1 MIFKEL
7 NALGILG
14 INNRVGRYILRHNKR
29 ANYPLVD
36 NKVLTAQRAEAWGIA
51 TPENYLIVENYGF
64 LKKLDQKLQKYESF
78 VIKPAKGSQGNGI
91 VVIKE
96 VIREEVNGVPR
107 LLFRRS
113 NDKLMDIEEV
123 KHHISGILSG
133 LYSLSGQSDTAII
146 QAKIDKHPI
155 FDDYSFGGIPDIRV
169 IVFEGFPVMTMVRL
183 PTKSS
188 DGRANLHQGAIGAG
202 LDLSNGQTINAVIRN
217 QVVDIH
223 PDTGH
228 KLSGLKLPFWRET
241 LELAARC
248 YDMVE
253 LGYLGADI
261 VLTPD
266 QGPILLE
273 LNARPGLG
281 IQIANLSGLVPR
293 LEKIRLEAPRNLL
306 ARERVEFSINNFK
319 ASQ

>member
-1 MIFKEL
+1 MIFRDLHEM
-7 NALGILG
+7 GILG

-36 NKVLTAQRAEAWGIA
+36 NKVLTAERAEAWGIA
-51 TPENYLIVENYGF
+51 MPENYLVIENYGS
-64 LKKLDQKLQKYESF
+64 LKNLHQKLQAYSHF
-78 VIKPAKGSQGNGI
+78 VIKPANGSQGNGI
-91 VVIKE
+91 IVIKE
-96 VIREEVNGVPR
+96 IVREEKNGEIR
-107 LLFRRS
+107 FLYRRS
-113 NDKLMDIEEV
+113 NDKLMEIEEV

-133 LYSLSGQSDTAII
+133 LYSLSGQSDIAII

-155 FDDYSFGGIPDIRV
+155 FDNYTFGGIPDIRV
-169 IVFEGFPVMTMVRL
+169 IVFEGFPVMSMVRL

-188 DGRANLHQGAIGAG
+188 DGKANLHQGAIGAG
-202 LDLSNGQTINAVIRN
+202 LSMKNGWTTNAVIKN
-217 QVVDIH
+217 QVIDTH

-228 KLSGLKLPFWRET
+228 NLSGLKLPFWKEI

-273 LNARPGLG
+273 LNARPGLA
-281 IQIANLSGLVPR
+281 IQIANLEGLVPR
-293 LEKIRLEAPRNLL
+293 LEVIRNDAPKNLL
-306 ARERVEFSINNFK
+306 ARERVEFSMARF
-319 ASQ
+319 

>member
-1 MIFKEL
+1 MIFRDLKE
-7 NALGILG
+7 LGILG

-29 ANYPLVD
+29 SNYPLVD
-36 NKVLTAQRAEAWGIA
+36 DKVLTAKRAEAWGIA
-51 TPENYLIVENYGF
+51 MPENYMVIENYGT
-64 LKKLDQKLQKYESF
+64 LKNLHLKLLDYTSF
-78 VIKPAKGSQGNGI
+78 VIKPANGSQGNGI
-91 VVIKE
+91 IVIKE
-96 VIREEVNGVPR
+96 IIKEEKNGEIR
-107 LLFRRS
+107 LLCRRS

-155 FDDYSFGGIPDIRV
+155 FNDYSYGGIPDIRV
-169 IVFEGFPVMTMVRL
+169 IVFEGFPVMSMVRL

-202 LDLSNGQTINAVIRN
+202 LNLKDGATNNAVIRN
-217 QVVDIH
+217 QIVSHH

-228 KLSGLKLPFWRET
+228 HLLGLKLPFWRES
-241 LELAARC
+241 LELAAQC

-281 IQIANLSGLVPR
+281 IQIANLAGLVPR

-306 ARERVEFSINNFK
+306 AKERVEFSMKHF
-319 ASQ
+319 

>member
-1 MIFKEL
+1 MIFHDLK
-7 NALGILG
+7 AMGILG
-14 INNRVGRYILRHNKR
+14 INNRVGRYILRHNNR

-51 TPENYLIVENYGF
+51 TPENYLIVENYGS
-64 LKKLDQKLQKYESF
+64 LKNLHLKLLNYESF

-91 VVIKE
+91 IVFKEIIKE
-96 VIREEVNGVPR
+96 EKDGEVR
-107 LLFRRS
+107 ILCRRS
-113 NDKLMDIEEV
+113 NDKLMDIDEV

-133 LYSLSGQSDTAII
+133 LYSLSGHSDVAII

-155 FDDYSFGGIPDIRV
+155 FDQYSYGGIPDVRV
-169 IVFEGFPVMTMVRL
+169 IVFEGFPVMSMVRL

-188 DGRANLHQGAIGAG
+188 DGKANLHQGAIGAG
-202 LDLSNGQTINAVIRN
+202 LDLATGWTNNAVIKN
-217 QVVDIH
+217 QVVDTH

-228 KLSGLKLPFWRET
+228 KLLGLRLPFWPEI

-266 QGPILLE
+266 HGPILLE
-273 LNARPGLG
+273 LNARPGLA
-281 IQIANLSGLVPR
+281 IQIANLAGLVPR
-293 LEKIRLEAPRNLL
+293 LEKIRHFAPKNLL
-306 ARERVEFSINNFK
+306 AKERAQFSMKNF
-319 ASQ
+319 

>member
-1 MIFKEL
+1 MIFRDLKEM
-7 NALGILG
+7 GILG

-51 TPENYLIVENYGF
+51 TPENYLVVENYGS
-64 LKKLDQKLQKYESF
+64 LKNLHIKLLNYESF
-78 VIKPAKGSQGNGI
+78 VIKPANGSQGNGI
-91 VVIKE
+91 IVIKE
-96 VIREEVNGVPR
+96 IIKEQDKNGEVR
-107 LLFRRS
+107 ILCRRS

-133 LYSLSGQSDTAII
+133 LYSLAGQSDTAII

-155 FDDYSFGGIPDIRV
+155 FDLYSYGGIPDIRV
-169 IVFEGFPVMTMVRL
+169 IVFEGFPVMSMVRL
-183 PTKSS
+183 PTKAS

-202 LDLSNGQTINAVIRN
+202 LNLANGWTNNAVIRN

-228 KLSGLKLPFWRET
+228 NLMGLKLPFWKEI

-248 YDMVE
+248 HDMVE

-266 QGPILLE
+266 HGPILLE

-281 IQIANLSGLVPR
+281 IQIANLAGLVPR
-293 LEKIRLEAPRNLL
+293 LEKIRLEAPKNLL
-306 ARERVEFSINNFK
+306 ARERVEFSMKHF
-319 ASQ
+319 

>member
-1 MIFKEL
+1 MIFRDLQEM
-7 NALGILG
+7 GILG

-29 ANYPLVD
+29 VNYPLVD

-51 TPENYLIVENYGF
+51 TPENYLIVENYGS
-64 LKKLDQKLQKYESF
+64 LKNLHLKLLNFESF

-91 VVIKE
+91 IVIKE
-96 VIREEVNGVPR
+96 IIKEEKNGEIRV
-107 LLFRRS
+107 FCRRS
-113 NDKLMDIEEV
+113 NDKLMDVEEV

-155 FDDYSFGGIPDIRV
+155 FDEYSFGGIPDVRV
-169 IVFEGFPVMTMVRL
+169 IVFDGFPVMSMVRL

-202 LDLSNGQTINAVIRN
+202 LNLSNGWTNNAVIRN
-217 QVVDIH
+217 QVVDTH

-228 KLSGLKLPFWRET
+228 KLSGLRLPFWTEI

-248 YDMVE
+248 YDMVD

-273 LNARPGLG
+273 LNTRPGLG
-281 IQIANLSGLVPR
+281 IQIANLAGLVPR
-293 LEKIRLEAPRNLL
+293 LEKVRLEAPKNLL
-306 ARERVEFSINNFK
+306 AKERVEYSMRNF
-319 ASQ
+319 

>member
-1 MIFKEL
+1 MIFSDLKQM
-7 NALGILG
+7 GILG

-29 ANYPLVD
+29 SNYPLVD
-36 NKVLTAQRAEAWGIA
+36 NKVLTARRAEAWGIA
-51 TPENYLIVENYGF
+51 MPENYMIVENYGS
-64 LKKLDQKLQKYESF
+64 LKNLHLKLMHYDSF

-91 VVIKE
+91 IVIKE
-96 VIREEVNGVPR
+96 IIKEVNGDQVR
-107 LLFRRS
+107 VLCRRS
-113 NDKLMDIEEV
+113 NDKLMEIDEV

-155 FDDYSFGGIPDIRV
+155 FDDYSYGGIPDIRV
-169 IVFEGFPVMTMVRL
+169 IVFEGYPVMSMVRL

-202 LDLSNGQTINAVIRN
+202 LNLRDGSTNNAVIRN
-217 QVVDIH
+217 QVIDVH

-228 KLSGLKLPFWRET
+228 KLSGLKLPFWQEI
-241 LELAARC
+241 LELASQC

-266 QGPILLE
+266 QGPIVLE

-281 IQIANLSGLVPR
+281 IQIANLAGLVPR
-293 LEKIRLEAPRNLL
+293 LEKIRNEAPKNLL
-306 ARERVEFSINNFK
+306 AKERVKYSMENF
-319 ASQ
+319 

>member
-1 MIFKEL
+1 MIFRDLK
-7 NALGILG
+7 AMGILG
-14 INNRVGRYILRHNKR
+14 INNRVGRYILRHNR
-29 ANYPLVD
+29 RSQYPLVD

-51 TPENYLIVENYGF
+51 MPENYMVVENYGS
-64 LKKLDQKLQKYESF
+64 LKNLHYKLQDYDSF

-91 VVIKE
+91 IVIKE
-96 VIREEVNGVPR
+96 IIKEEKDGEVR
-107 LLFRRS
+107 ILCRRS
-113 NDKLMDIEEV
+113 NDKLMEIDEV

-133 LYSLSGQSDTAII
+133 LYSLSGQSDAAII

-155 FDDYSFGGIPDIRV
+155 FNDYSYGGIPDIRV
-169 IVFEGFPVMTMVRL
+169 IVFEGFPVMSMVRL
-183 PTKSS
+183 PTISS

-202 LDLSNGQTINAVIRN
+202 LNLRDGATNNAVIRN

-223 PDTGH
+223 PDTGN
-228 KLSGLKLPFWRET
+228 KLSGLKLPFWKEI
-241 LELAARC
+241 LDLAAHC

-253 LGYLGADI
+253 LGYLGVDI

-266 QGPILLE
+266 KGPILLE

-281 IQIANLSGLVPR
+281 IQIANLAGLVPR

-306 ARERVEFSINNFK
+306 AKERVEFSMKHF
-319 ASQ
+319 

>member
-1 MIFKEL
+1 MIFRDLE
-7 NALGILG
+7 ALGILG

-29 ANYPLVD
+29 KNYPLVD
-36 NKVLTAQRAEAWGIA
+36 NKVLTAERAAAWGIA
-51 TPENYLIVENYGF
+51 MPENYMVVENYGS
-64 LKKLDQKLQKYESF
+64 LKNLHLKLQHYDSF

-91 VVIKE
+91 IVIKE
-96 VIREEVNGVPR
+96 IIKEVVNGEAR
-107 LLFRRS
+107 ILCRRS
-113 NDKLMDIEEV
+113 NDKLMEIDEV

-133 LYSLSGQSDTAII
+133 LYSMGGQSDLAII

-155 FDDYSFGGIPDIRV
+155 FDDYSYSGIPDIRV
-169 IVFEGFPVMTMVRL
+169 IVFEGFPVMSMVRL

-202 LDLSNGQTINAVIRN
+202 LNLSNGWTNNAVIRN
-217 QVVDIH
+217 QVIDEH

-228 KLSGLKLPFWRET
+228 KISGLKLPYWREI
-241 LELAARC
+241 LELAAHC

-266 QGPILLE
+266 KGPIMLE

-281 IQIANLSGLVPR
+281 IQIANLEGLVPR
-293 LEKIRLEAPRNLL
+293 LEKIREVAGQKLM
-306 ARERVEFSINNFK
+306 ARERVDFSMKNF
-319 ASQ
+319 

>member
-1 MIFKEL
+1 MIFREL
-7 NALGILG
+7 HDLGILG
-14 INNRVGRYILRHNKR
+14 INNRVGRYILQHNNRKD
-29 ANYPLVD
+29 YPLVD

-51 TPENYLIVENYGF
+51 MPENYLVVENYGF
-64 LKKLDQKLQKYESF
+64 LKRLDTKLPQYSSF

-91 VVIKE
+91 IVIKE
-96 VIREEVNGVPR
+96 IVREGDQI
-107 LLFRRS
+107 FYRRS

-155 FDDYSFGGIPDIRV
+155 FENYSFGGIPDIRV
-169 IVFEGFPVMTMVRL
+169 IVFQGFPVMSMVRL

-202 LDLSNGQTINAVIRN
+202 LDMKNGWATNAVIKN

-223 PDTGH
+223 PDTSH
-228 KLSGLKLPFWRET
+228 HLTGLKLPFWKEI

-248 YDMVE
+248 YDMVG

-273 LNARPGLG
+273 LNARPGLA
-281 IQIANLSGLVPR
+281 IQIANLDGLVPR
-293 LEKIRLEAPRNLL
+293 LEKIRNDAPRNLL
-306 ARERVEFSINNFK
+306 AKDRVEFSIANF
-319 ASQ
+319 

>member
-1 MIFKEL
+1 MIFRDLKEM
-7 NALGILG
+7 GILG

-29 ANYPLVD
+29 SNYPLVD
-36 NKVLTAQRAEAWGIA
+36 NKVLTAQRALAWGIA
-51 TPENYLIVENYGF
+51 TPENYLIVENYGS
-64 LKKLDQKLQKYESF
+64 LKNLHHKLLQYESF
-78 VIKPAKGSQGNGI
+78 VIKPARGSQGNGI
-91 VVIKE
+91 IVIKE
-96 VIREEVNGVPR
+96 IIKEEKDGEIRI
-107 LLFRRS
+107 LCRRS
-113 NDKLMDIEEV
+113 NDKLMEIDEV

-133 LYSLSGQSDTAII
+133 LYSLAGQSDTAII

-155 FDDYSFGGIPDIRV
+155 FNDYSFGGIPDIRV
-169 IVFEGFPVMTMVRL
+169 IVFEGYPVMSMVRL

-202 LDLSNGQTINAVIRN
+202 LNLSNGWTNNAVIRN
-217 QVVDIH
+217 QVIDTH

-228 KLSGLKLPFWRET
+228 KISGLKLPFWREI
-241 LELAARC
+241 LETAARC

-266 QGPILLE
+266 HGPILLE

-281 IQIANLSGLVPR
+281 IQIANLDGLVPR
-293 LEKIRLEAPRNLL
+293 LEKIRLEAPKNLL
-306 ARERVEFSINNFK
+306 AKERAEFSMTNF
-319 ASQ
+319 

>member
-1 MIFKEL
+1 MIYQDLKKM
-7 NALGILG
+7 GILG

-29 ANYPLVD
+29 QNYPLVD

-51 TPENYLIVENYGF
+51 MPQNYIVIENYGS
-64 LKKLDQKLQKYESF
+64 LKNLDVKLQDYESF
-78 VIKPAKGSQGNGI
+78 VIKPANGSQGNGI
-91 VVIKE
+91 IVIKE
-96 VIREEVNGVPR
+96 IIKEEKNGEVR
-107 LLFRRS
+107 ILCRRS
-113 NDKLMDIEEV
+113 NDKLMELDEV

-146 QAKIDKHPI
+146 QAKVDKHPI
-155 FDDYSFGGIPDIRV
+155 FDDFSFGGIPDIRV
-169 IVFEGFPVMTMVRL
+169 IVFEGYPVMSMVRL

-202 LDLSNGQTINAVIRN
+202 LNLANGWTNNAVIKN
-217 QVVDIH
+217 QVIDVH

-228 KLSGLKLPFWRET
+228 KLSGLKLPFWKEI

-281 IQIANLSGLVPR
+281 IQIANLAGLVPR
-293 LEKIRLEAPRNLL
+293 LEKIRNEAPKNVL
-306 ARERVEFSINNFK
+306 ARERVEFSMKHF
-319 ASQ
+319 

>member
-1 MIFKEL
+1 MIFRDLKEM
-7 NALGILG
+7 GILG

-51 TPENYLIVENYGF
+51 TPENYLIVENYGS
-64 LKKLDQKLQKYESF
+64 LKNLHLKLLNYESF
-78 VIKPAKGSQGNGI
+78 VIKPANGSQGNGI
-91 VVIKE
+91 IVIKE
-96 VIREEVNGVPR
+96 IIKEQDKNGDIRIIC
-107 LLFRRS
+107 RRS

-133 LYSLSGQSDTAII
+133 LYSLAGQSDTAII

-155 FDDYSFGGIPDIRV
+155 FDLYSYGGIPDIRV
-169 IVFEGFPVMTMVRL
+169 IVFEGFPVMSMVRL
-183 PTKSS
+183 PTKAS

-202 LDLSNGQTINAVIRN
+202 LNLSNGWTNNAVIRN
-217 QVVDIH
+217 QVVDVH

-228 KLSGLKLPFWRET
+228 HLMGLKLPFWKEI

-266 QGPILLE
+266 HGPILLE

-281 IQIANLSGLVPR
+281 IQIANLAGLVPR
-293 LEKIRLEAPRNLL
+293 LEKIRLEAPKNLL
-306 ARERVEFSINNFK
+306 ARERAEFSMKHF
-319 ASQ
+319 

>member
-1 MIFKEL
+1 MIFSDLKEM
-7 NALGILG
+7 GILG

-29 ANYPLVD
+29 KNYPLVD

-51 TPENYLIVENYGF
+51 TPENYLVVENYGF
-64 LKKLDQKLQKYESF
+64 LKKLDVKLQQYSSF

-91 VVIKE
+91 IVVKE
-96 VIREEVNGVPR
+96 IVRENDRV
-107 LLFRRS
+107 LYRRS

-133 LYSLSGQSDTAII
+133 LYSLSGQNDMAII

-155 FDDYSFGGIPDIRV
+155 FDNYSFGGIPDIRV
-169 IVFEGFPVMTMVRL
+169 IVFEGFPVMSMVRL
-183 PTKSS
+183 PTRSS

-202 LDLSNGQTINAVIRN
+202 LSMNNGWATNAVIRN
-217 QVVDIH
+217 QVVDTH

-228 KLSGLKLPFWRET
+228 HLSGLKLPFWREI
-241 LELAARC
+241 LELSARC

-281 IQIANLSGLVPR
+281 IQIANLAGLVPR
-293 LEKIRLEAPRNLL
+293 LEKIRHHAPKNLL
-306 ARERVEFSINNFK
+306 AKERAAFSMANF
-319 ASQ
+319 

>member
-1 MIFKEL
+1 MIFREL
-7 NALGILG
+7 HDLGILG
-14 INNRVGRYILRHNKR
+14 INNRVGRYILRHNNRK
-29 ANYPLVD
+29 NYPLVD

-51 TPENYLIVENYGF
+51 MPENYLVVENYGF
-64 LKKLDQKLQKYESF
+64 LKKLDTKLQQYSSF

-91 VVIKE
+91 IVIKE
-96 VIREEVNGVPR
+96 IVREGEKV
-107 LLFRRS
+107 FYRRS

-133 LYSLSGQSDTAII
+133 LYSLSGQSDAAII

-155 FDDYSFGGIPDIRV
+155 FDQYSYGGIPDIRV
-169 IVFEGFPVMTMVRL
+169 IVFEGFPVMSMVRL

-202 LDLSNGQTINAVIRN
+202 LDMKNGWATNAVIKN
-217 QVVDIH
+217 QVVDVH

-228 KLSGLKLPFWRET
+228 HLSGLKLPFWKEI

-273 LNARPGLG
+273 LNARPGLA
-281 IQIANLSGLVPR
+281 IQIANLDGLVPR
-293 LEKIRLEAPRNLL
+293 LEKIRNDAPRNLL
-306 ARERVEFSINNFK
+306 AKERAEFAIANF
-319 ASQ
+319 

>member
-1 MIFKEL
+1 MIFRDL
-7 NALGILG
+7 NEMGILG

-51 TPENYLIVENYGF
+51 MPENYLVVENYGS
-64 LKKLDQKLQKYESF
+64 LKNLHQKLQSYEHF
-78 VIKPAKGSQGNGI
+78 VIKPANGSQGNGI
-91 VVIKE
+91 IVIKE
-96 VIREEVNGVPR
+96 IVREQVNGETR
-107 LLFRRS
+107 FLYRRA
-113 NDKLMDIEEV
+113 NDKLMEIEEV

-133 LYSLSGQSDTAII
+133 LYSLSGQSDIAII

-155 FDDYSFGGIPDIRV
+155 FDNYTFGGIPDIRV
-169 IVFEGFPVMTMVRL
+169 IVFEGFPVMSMVRL
-183 PTKSS
+183 PTRSS
-188 DGRANLHQGAIGAG
+188 DGKANLHQGAIGAG
-202 LDLSNGQTINAVIRN
+202 LSMKNGWTTNAVIKN
-217 QVVDIH
+217 QVIDTH

-228 KLSGLKLPFWRET
+228 HLSGLKLPFWKEI

-266 QGPILLE
+266 HGPILLE
-273 LNARPGLG
+273 LNARPGLA
-281 IQIANLSGLVPR
+281 IQIANLAGLVPR
-293 LEKIRLEAPRNLL
+293 LETIRNEAPKNLL
-306 ARERVEFSINNFK
+306 ARERVEFSMARF
-319 ASQ
+319 

>member
-1 MIFKEL
+1 MIFTDLKQM
-7 NALGILG
+7 GILG
-14 INNRVGRYILRHNKR
+14 INNRVGRYILRHNNR

-36 NKVLTAQRAEAWGIA
+36 NKVLTAERAAAWGIA
-51 TPENYLIVENYGF
+51 TPENYLVIENYGS
-64 LKKLDQKLQKYESF
+64 LKNLHLRLQNFESF

-91 VVIKE
+91 IVIKE
-96 VIREEVNGVPR
+96 VIKEYVDGKVRI
-107 LLFRRS
+107 LCRRS
-113 NDKLMDIEEV
+113 NDKLMEIDEV

-133 LYSLSGQSDTAII
+133 LYSLSGQSDSAII

-155 FDDYSFGGIPDIRV
+155 FDDYSYGGIPDIRV
-169 IVFEGFPVMTMVRL
+169 IVFEGFPVMSMVRL

-202 LDLSNGQTINAVIRN
+202 INLSDGRTNNAVIKN
-217 QVVDIH
+217 QVIDKH

-228 KLSGLKLPFWRET
+228 HILGLRIPFWHEI
-241 LELAARC
+241 LELASQC

-273 LNARPGLG
+273 LNARPGLA
-281 IQIANLSGLVPR
+281 IQIANLDGLVPR
-293 LEKIRLEAPRNLL
+293 LEKIRLEAPRGLM
-306 ARERVEFSINNFK
+306 AKERADYSMKHF
-319 ASQ
+319 

>member
-1 MIFKEL
+1 MIFRDLE
-7 NALGILG
+7 NLGILG

-29 ANYPLVD
+29 ENYPLVD
-36 NKVLTAQRAEAWGIA
+36 DKVKTAQRAEAWGIA
-51 TPENYLIVENYGF
+51 MPENYMIVENYGS
-64 LKKLDQKLQKYESF
+64 LKNLHLKILNYDSF
-78 VIKPAKGSQGNGI
+78 VIKPANGSQGNGI
-91 VVIKE
+91 IVIKE
-96 VIREEVNGVPR
+96 IIKEEKNGVTR
-107 LLFRRS
+107 VLCRRS

-146 QAKIDKHPI
+146 QSKIDKHPI
-155 FDDYSFGGIPDIRV
+155 FDNYSYGGIPDIRV
-169 IVFEGFPVMTMVRL
+169 IVFEGYPVMSMVRL

-202 LDLSNGQTINAVIRN
+202 INLADGSTNNAVIKN
-217 QVVDIH
+217 QVIDVH

-228 KLSGLKLPFWRET
+228 KLVGLKLPFWREI
-241 LELAARC
+241 LELAAQC

-266 QGPILLE
+266 RGPILLE

-281 IQIANLSGLVPR
+281 IQIANLAGLVPR
-293 LEKIRLEAPRNLL
+293 LEKIRLEAPKNLL
-306 ARERVEFSINNFK
+306 AKERVDFSMKNF
-319 ASQ
+319 

>member
-1 MIFKEL
+1 MIFRNLKEM
-7 NALGILG
+7 GILG
-14 INNRVGRYILRHNKR
+14 INNRVGRYILRHNPRK
-29 ANYPLVD
+29 NYPLVD

-51 TPENYLIVENYGF
+51 TPENYMVVENYGS
-64 LKKLDQKLQKYESF
+64 LKNLHLKLQQYESF
-78 VIKPAKGSQGNGI
+78 VIKPANGSQGNGI
-91 VVIKE
+91 IVFKE
-96 VIREEVNGVPR
+96 IVKEEKNGETHIYC
-107 LLFRRS
+107 RRS

-133 LYSLSGQSDTAII
+133 LYSLSGHSDTAII

-155 FDDYSFGGIPDIRV
+155 FDQYSYGGIPDIRV
-169 IVFEGFPVMTMVRL
+169 IVFEGFPVMSMVRL

-188 DGRANLHQGAIGAG
+188 DGKANLHQGAIGAG
-202 LDLSNGQTINAVIRN
+202 LNLSNGWTNNAVIRN
-217 QVVDIH
+217 QVVDTH

-228 KLSGLKLPFWRET
+228 QLMGLKLPFWPEI

-266 QGPILLE
+266 RGPILLE

-281 IQIANLSGLVPR
+281 IQIANLAGLVPR
-293 LEKIRLEAPRNLL
+293 LEKIRLEAPKNLL
-306 ARERVEFSINNFK
+306 AKERAEFSMKHF
-319 ASQ
+319 

>member
-1 MIFKEL
+1 MIFKDL
-7 NALGILG
+7 RQLGILG

-29 ANYPLVD
+29 KNYPLVD

-51 TPENYLIVENYGF
+51 TPENYMVVENYGS
-64 LKKLDQKLQKYESF
+64 LKDLHLKLLNYESF

-91 VVIKE
+91 IVIKE
-96 VIREEVNGVPR
+96 IIKEEKDGEIRI
-107 LLFRRS
+107 LCRRS
-113 NDKLMDIEEV
+113 NDKLMEIDEV

-155 FDDYSFGGIPDIRV
+155 FDEYSYGGIPDIRV
-169 IVFEGFPVMTMVRL
+169 IVFEGFPVMSMVRL
-183 PTKSS
+183 PTRSS

-202 LDLSNGQTINAVIRN
+202 LNLSNGWTNNAVIRN
-217 QVVDIH
+217 QVVDSH

-228 KLSGLKLPFWRET
+228 KLSGLKLPFWREI

-261 VLTPD
+261 VVTPD
-266 QGPILLE
+266 HGPILLE
-273 LNARPGLG
+273 LNARPGLA
-281 IQIANLSGLVPR
+281 IQIANLDGLVPR
-293 LEKIRLEAPRNLL
+293 LEKIRLEAPKNLL
-306 ARERVEFSINNFK
+306 AKERVDYSMKNF
-319 ASQ
+319 

>member
-1 MIFKEL
+1 M
-7 NALGILG
+7 
-14 INNRVGRYILRHNKR
+14 
-29 ANYPLVD
+29 P
-36 NKVLTAQRAEAWGIA
+36 Q
-51 TPENYLIVENYGF
+51 NYLVVENYGY
-64 LKKLDQKLQKYESF
+64 LKRLDVKLANYSSF

-91 VVIKE
+91 IVIKE
-96 VIREEVNGVPR
+96 VVRDGDRI
-107 LLFRRS
+107 LYRRS
-113 NDKLMDIEEV
+113 NDKLMEIEEV

-133 LYSLSGQSDTAII
+133 LYSLSGQSDIAII

-155 FDDYSFGGIPDIRV
+155 FDDYSYGGIPDIRV
-169 IVFEGFPVMTMVRL
+169 IVFEGFPVMSMVRL

-202 LDLSNGQTINAVIRN
+202 LSMKNGWTTNAVIKN
-217 QVVDIH
+217 QVIDAH

-228 KLSGLKLPFWRET
+228 HLSGLRLPFWPEI

-273 LNARPGLG
+273 LNARPGLA
-281 IQIANLSGLVPR
+281 IQIANLAGLVPR
-293 LEKIRLEAPRNLL
+293 LEKIRNEAPKGLL
-306 ARERVEFSINNFK
+306 AKERVAFSMKSF
-319 ASQ
+319 

>member
-1 MIFKEL
+1 MIFRDLHEM
-7 NALGILG
+7 GILG

-29 ANYPLVD
+29 KNYPLVD
-36 NKVLTAQRAEAWGIA
+36 NKVLTARRAEAWGIA
-51 TPENYLIVENYGF
+51 MPENYIVVENYGSLANLH
-64 LKKLDQKLQKYESF
+64 LKLEKYESF

-96 VIREEVNGVPR
+96 IIKEEKDGDIK
-107 LLFRRS
+107 LFFRRS
-113 NDKLMDIEEV
+113 NDRLMNIDEI

-133 LYSLSGQSDTAII
+133 LYSLAGQSDIAII

-169 IVFEGFPVMTMVRL
+169 IVFEGYPVMSMVRL

-202 LDLSNGQTINAVIRN
+202 LNLSNGHTNNAVIKN
-217 QVVDIH
+217 QVIENH

-228 KLSGLKLPFWRET
+228 SLAGLNLPYWREI
-241 LELAARC
+241 LELAAQC

-266 QGPILLE
+266 RGPILLE

-281 IQIANLSGLVPR
+281 IQIANLTGLVPR
-293 LEKIRLEAPRNLL
+293 LEKVRLEASKDLM
-306 ARERVEFSINNFK
+306 AKERVEFSMKNF
-319 ASQ
+319 

>member
-1 MIFKEL
+1 MIFKNL
-7 NALGILG
+7 KAMGILG

-29 ANYPLVD
+29 QFYPLVD

-51 TPENYLIVENYGF
+51 TPKNYLIVENYGS
-64 LKKLDQKLQKYESF
+64 LKNLHLKLLDYDSF

-91 VVIKE
+91 IVIKE
-96 VIREEVNGVPR
+96 IIKEEKNGEIRV
-107 LLFRRS
+107 LCRRS
-113 NDKLMDIEEV
+113 NDKLMEIEEV

-133 LYSLSGQSDTAII
+133 LYSLSGQSDIAII
-146 QAKIDKHPI
+146 QEKIDKHPI
-155 FDDYSFGGIPDIRV
+155 FDQYSYGGIPDIRV
-169 IVFEGFPVMTMVRL
+169 IVFEGFPVMSMVRL

-202 LDLSNGQTINAVIRN
+202 LNLSNGWTNNAVIRN
-217 QVVDIH
+217 QIIDIH

-228 KLSGLKLPFWRET
+228 KLSGLKLPFWREI
-241 LELAARC
+241 LELAAHC
-248 YDMVE
+248 YDMVG

-266 QGPILLE
+266 HGPILLE

-281 IQIANLSGLVPR
+281 IQIANLDGLVPR
-293 LEKIRLEAPRNLL
+293 LEKIRNEAPKNAL
-306 ARERVEFSINNFK
+306 AKDRVDYSMKNF
-319 ASQ
+319 

>member
-1 MIFKEL
+1 MIFKDL
-7 NALGILG
+7 KKMGILG

-29 ANYPLVD
+29 SQYPLVD
-36 NKVLTAQRAEAWGIA
+36 NKVLTAQRALAWGIA
-51 TPENYLIVENYGF
+51 TPENYLVIENYGS
-64 LKKLDQKLQKYESF
+64 LKNVQEKLVTFDSF
-78 VIKPAKGSQGNGI
+78 VIKPACGSQGNGI
-91 VVIKE
+91 IVIKE
-96 VIREEVNGVPR
+96 IIKEDIDGHVRY
-107 LLFRRS
+107 FFKRS
-113 NDKLMDIEEV
+113 NDRLMDIDEI

-133 LYSLSGQSDTAII
+133 LYSLAGQSDTAII
-146 QAKIDKHPI
+146 QSKIDKHPI
-155 FDDYSFGGIPDIRV
+155 FDEYSYGGIPDIRV
-169 IVFEGFPVMTMVRL
+169 IVFEGFPVMSMVRL

-202 LDLSNGQTINAVIRN
+202 LNLKDGRTNNAVIRN
-217 QVVDIH
+217 QVVKNH

-228 KLSGLKLPFWRET
+228 NLSGLRLPFWQEI
-241 LELAARC
+241 LELSARC

-253 LGYLGADI
+253 LGYLGVDI

-293 LEKIRLEAPRNLL
+293 LEKIRLEAPMNLL
-306 ARERVEFSINNFK
+306 AKERAAFSMSYF
-319 ASQ
+319 

>member
-1 MIFKEL
+1 MIFRDLKGM
-7 NALGILG
+7 GILG

-29 ANYPLVD
+29 KNYPLVD

-51 TPENYLIVENYGF
+51 TPENYMVVENYGS
-64 LKKLDQKLQKYESF
+64 LKNLHLKLQQYDSF
-78 VIKPAKGSQGNGI
+78 VIKPANGSQGNGI
-91 VVIKE
+91 IVFKEIIKE
-96 VIREEVNGVPR
+96 VKNGETHVYC
-107 LLFRRS
+107 RRS

-133 LYSLSGQSDTAII
+133 LYSLSGHSDAAII

-155 FDDYSFGGIPDIRV
+155 FDQYSYGGIPDIRV
-169 IVFEGFPVMTMVRL
+169 IVFEGFPVMSMVRL

-188 DGRANLHQGAIGAG
+188 DGKANLHQGAIGAG
-202 LDLSNGQTINAVIRN
+202 LNLSNGWTNNAVIRN
-217 QVVDIH
+217 QVVDTH

-228 KLSGLKLPFWRET
+228 QLMGLKLPFWQEI

-281 IQIANLSGLVPR
+281 IQIANLAGLVPR
-293 LEKIRLEAPRNLL
+293 LEKIRLEAPKNLL
-306 ARERVEFSINNFK
+306 AKERVAFSMKHF
-319 ASQ
+319 

>member
-1 MIFKEL
+1 MIFREL
-7 NALGILG
+7 HEMGILG

-29 ANYPLVD
+29 KNYPLVD
-36 NKVLTAQRAEAWGIA
+36 NKVLTTQRAAAWGIA
-51 TPENYLIVENYGF
+51 MPENYLVVENYGF
-64 LKKLDQKLQKYESF
+64 LKKLDVKLPQYSSF

-91 VVIKE
+91 IVIKE
-96 VIREEVNGVPR
+96 IVRDGDKT
-107 LLFRRS
+107 LYRRS
-113 NDKLMDIEEV
+113 NDKLMEIEEI

-133 LYSLSGQSDTAII
+133 LYSLSGQSDAAII

-155 FDDYSFGGIPDIRV
+155 FDKYSFGGIPDIRV
-169 IVFEGFPVMTMVRL
+169 IVFEGFPVMSMVRL

-202 LDLSNGQTINAVIRN
+202 LSMKNGWSTNAVIRN

-228 KLSGLKLPFWRET
+228 HLSGLKLPFWPEI

-273 LNARPGLG
+273 LNARPGLA
-281 IQIANLSGLVPR
+281 IQIANLAGLVPR
-293 LEKIRLEAPRNLL
+293 LEKIRNEASKNLL
-306 ARERVEFSINNFK
+306 AKERVEFSMKNF
-319 ASQ
+319 